1 MARGDNMKKIF
12 ITSYLAGTRAQF
24 CAFMTKNNVKPG
36 KILVITTAG
45 NVEDYTG
52 YIDEG
57 KALLTSLGYELTIL
71 DVARES
77 TAVCREAIMHA
88 KIIYVTGGN
97 TFYLLQELNKK
108 QLLSEIKASIDNGCY
123 YVGESAGAIILAKN
137 VNYASIIDEA
147 SLAPDL
153 ESPAGLGLL
162 DFYPLPHFGEE
173 PFTQDVEKTIV
184 RYGQRYD
191 LRTLNNHQAILID
204 DNSQALKG
212 DY

>member
-1 MARGDNMKKIF
+1 M
-12 ITSYLAGTRAQF
+12 
-24 CAFMTKNNVKPG
+24 
-36 KILVITTAG
+36 
-45 NVEDYTG
+45 
-52 YIDEG
+52 
-57 KALLTSLGYELTIL
+57 
-71 DVARES
+71 
-77 TAVCREAIMHA
+77 
-88 KIIYVTGGN
+88 
-97 TFYLLQELNKK
+97 
-108 QLLSEIKASIDNGCY
+108 
-123 YVGESAGAIILAKN
+123 
-137 VNYASIIDEA
+137 DEA